1 MLREPVQRTIYD
13 NYDLWDDENVTYAKE
28 DLEDEGNDNPTEED
42 IWEKISD
49 IDASN
54 YDDEMERLG
63 EFFDDGSTWI
73 LIGTSGRWDG
83 TYDVGTIFT
92 DFVSTFRKA
101 IQDCDYIKLYDEN
114 GHFYLTC
121 SHHDGTNHYEI
132 KKLTEKGVKYLENWE
147 EDWDDKRTE
156 RYIHDMIMK
165 KYSVLPHFAHKV
177 YGCPKVQWKKEAG

>member
-1 MLREPVQRTIYD
+1 MLREPVQRIIYD
-13 NYDLWDDENVTYAKE
+13 NYYLWDDENVAYAKE
-28 DLEDEGNDNPTEED
+28 DLEDEGNNNPTEED

-54 YDDEMERLG
+54 YDDEMERLE

-73 LIGTSGRWDG
+73 LRGTSGRWDG
-83 TYDVGTIFT
+83 TYEAGIIFT

-114 GHFYLTC
+114 GHFYLMC

-177 YGCPKVQWKKEAG
+177 YGCPKVQWKKEVA